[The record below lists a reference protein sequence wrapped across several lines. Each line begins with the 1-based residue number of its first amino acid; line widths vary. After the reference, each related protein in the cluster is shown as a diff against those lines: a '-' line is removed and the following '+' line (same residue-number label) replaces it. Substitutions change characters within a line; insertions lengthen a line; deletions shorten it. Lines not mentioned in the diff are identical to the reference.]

1 MFRLPT
7 IIKQTSSPG
16 PFHALVYSTRRTV
29 VWKASV
35 AEYVIVC
42 NKFCNKVKVEL
53 ACCCGSARGEQTPR
67 VEKQPSD
74 KVYSYPEIL
83 NGGCQ
88 VGCRWSA
95 CHI

>member
-16 PFHALVYSTRRTV
+16 PFHARVYSTRRTV

>member
-1 MFRLPT
+1 M
-7 IIKQTSSPG
+7 
-16 PFHALVYSTRRTV
+16 
-29 VWKASV
+29 VWKVSV
-35 AEYVIVC
+35 ATDIIVC

-53 ACCCGSARGEQTPR
+53 ACCCGSARGEQTLR

-88 VGCRWSA
+88 VGSRWSA
-95 CHI
+95 CHIRKTPAFQYLVFLSLPYTDLVSD